1 MARRQ
6 SYGFRAQWWRFP
18 DQRISFL
25 TTCNVRT
32 EPDGLTERVA
42 DAVLGPVFGAAGRPV
57 QAEARIDS
65 AEAARY
71 FGFYVSRAA
80 HASRFVQ
87 WRDGRFAARYVATW
101 YDLVPIGP
109 GRFRLRGVP
118 TELAFRPAAD
128 GTMTLE
134 ERAEGTAAPVVFRW
148 TDPRARTPPAAD
160 YAGTYRSGEL
170 GTAWRME
177 VRRDTLYAVMPR
189 DTARLLRAGPDGFSD
204 GYVLVLF
211 DRDGSGRVSGFGA
224 STPRTFNVRFRREP

>member
-1 MARRQ
+1 
-6 SYGFRAQWWRFP
+6 
-18 DQRISFL
+18 
-25 TTCNVRT
+25 
-32 EPDGLTERVA
+32 
-42 DAVLGPVFGAAGRPV
+42 
-57 QAEARIDS
+57 
-65 AEAARY
+65 
-71 FGFYVSRAA
+71 
-80 HASRFVQ
+80 
-87 WRDGRFAARYVATW
+87 
-101 YDLVPIGP
+101 
-109 GRFRLRGVP
+109 
-118 TELAFRPAAD
+118 
-128 GTMTLE
+128 MTLE